1 MTMKIY
7 IRKKGGHLLAYSGIA
22 QAIHH
27 QEEALRLNG
36 VETVARPGEGTDAVF
51 INTLLPGSVLAA
63 LTAKARGQLVVFFA
77 HSSPLDIRD
86 SFKLSN
92 LLAPLLKRWMAAC
105 YKLGDVLI
113 TPTPYSKQLLK
124 WLCPAHEAYSL
135 SNGVDTRLF
144 HPSTGMRPVR
154 LHETLGLPPG
164 RKLVISVGHLI
175 ERKGILDF
183 IETAR
188 RMPGHDFLWFGDTPP
203 ILRTGRVRKA
213 LGKKPRNLHLMGAVP
228 QSILQDAYREADAFL
243 FLSKEETEGIVV
255 LEALASALP
264 VIIRDIPV
272 YDAWLVNG
280 RDAWKVRSVDEAV
293 ETVGDVLAGTL
304 PDTRQEGLVR
314 ARERDLGIIGQGLMH
329 IVCAA
334 LNQRGTPATLT

>member
-1 MTMKIY
+1 MKIHV
-7 IRKKGGHLLAYSGIA
+7 RKKGEHMLAHSGIA

-36 VETVARPGEGTDAVF
+36 VGLVARPGKDADAVF

-63 LTAKARGQLVVFFA
+63 LTAKARGQIVVFFA

-92 LLAPLLKRWMAAC
+92 LLAPLLKRWKAAC

-113 TPTPYSKQLLK
+113 TPTPYSKQLLE
-124 WLCPAHEAYSL
+124 WLCHAHEAYSL

-144 HPSTGMRPVR
+144 HPSPGMRQVR

-213 LGKKPRNLHLMGAVP
+213 LGKKPHNLHLMGTVP
-228 QSILQDAYREADAFL
+228 QSILQEAYREAASWRPSHQRYQSSYGTYQSMMHGWSMDAMH
-243 FLSKEETEGIVV
+243 
-255 LEALASALP
+255 
-264 VIIRDIPV
+264 
-272 YDAWLVNG
+272 G
-280 RDAWKVRSVDEAV
+280 RCVPSTKLLR
-293 ETVGDVLAGTL
+293 
-304 PDTRQEGLVR
+304 P
-314 ARERDLGIIGQGLMH
+314 
-329 IVCAA
+329 
-334 LNQRGTPATLT
+334 